1 MKCCL
6 IKNEGSTLA
15 KTTFRISSRL
25 AIRDNNSR
33 IFQQTGLGSFTCLS
47 PFSRRLHQEV
57 IQDSLSGQTR
67 GLACLVLAVAAVA
80 GGGVVIILQ
89 EVEALED

>member
-1 MKCCL
+1 M
-6 IKNEGSTLA
+6 
-15 KTTFRISSRL
+15 
-25 AIRDNNSR
+25 
-33 IFQQTGLGSFTCLS
+33 
-47 PFSRRLHQEV
+47 

-67 GLACLVLAVAAVA
+67 GLACLVLPVAAVA